1 MNKKAFSLI
10 EVIVALGVFS
20 FAIVGIFVLL
30 PVALSST
37 SSVKCELMSNNVW
50 VTIIDMWDICPKE
63 ARNFPI
69 DIPSIGTFTLSESKT
84 FFLNEI
90 GNITNESNKAVVK
103 VDYRVDRIDNMNYIK
118 ATFFWPALAPDT
130 PYRRDVSFLTAVY

>member
-30 PVALSST
+30 PIALSST
-37 SSVKCELMSNNVW
+37 SSVKCELMSNTVW

-63 ARNFPI
+63 ARSYPI
-69 DIPSIGTFTLSESKT
+69 DVPSIGTFTLSESKT
-84 FFLNEI
+84 FFLNEF
-90 GNITNESNKAVVK
+90 GSITDNASEAVVK
-103 VDYRVDRIDNMNYIK
+103 ANYRVDRIDGMNYIK